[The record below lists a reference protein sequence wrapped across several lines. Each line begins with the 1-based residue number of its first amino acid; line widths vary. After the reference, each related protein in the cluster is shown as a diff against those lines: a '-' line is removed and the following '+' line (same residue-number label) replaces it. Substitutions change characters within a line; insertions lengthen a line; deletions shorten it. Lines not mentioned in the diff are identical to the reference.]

1 MYHTSKRFYGE
12 LAFIPIVQHVALCNH
27 HIHTPQMG
35 PYIMPELA
43 PLNGS
48 AEDVEVEDLETFFTH
63 FGERAAT
70 KGSKDSLTSTKE
82 ALARNIQMGKPVI
95 AEQNCLWLLERL
107 TKGEVLDLILPSAIS
122 RNNKDDHFF
131 LYPMFTARALDCIG
145 WQWAYVLMRPVVRY
159 QCRNPFDVYFGRK
172 FDFSV
177 VEETARKYRLLEID
191 ISASSSPEETE
202 AIGKLAASI
211 GACRDYFESVE
222 MLAEAL
228 AHGLS
233 LEGAGEALS
242 IGAATIYLSTNL
254 ASPLDS
260 HLHTGANARRYLLN
274 MEGVSLRNKL
284 LALLTGITGPECTL
298 SEERIAWSP
307 RPDSET
313 LAALP
318 KLGQDALLDT
328 IINSIEQQPWADWG
342 SDDLDGVEAGPH
354 VQEIMALAY
363 QYADRHYDPMAF
375 FTRLGEL
382 VCRDDYTETHSLKH
396 HQATI
401 DEFYSTRQPF
411 RWMHLV
417 SAAKWAAVVHGG
429 REQTVYDQTRELLKV

>member
-1 MYHTSKRFYGE
+1 
-12 LAFIPIVQHVALCNH
+12 
-27 HIHTPQMG
+27 
-35 PYIMPELA
+35 
-43 PLNGS
+43 
-48 AEDVEVEDLETFFTH
+48 
-63 FGERAAT
+63 
-70 KGSKDSLTSTKE
+70 
-82 ALARNIQMGKPVI
+82 
-95 AEQNCLWLLERL
+95 
-107 TKGEVLDLILPSAIS
+107 
-122 RNNKDDHFF
+122 
-131 LYPMFTARALDCIG
+131 
-145 WQWAYVLMRPVVRY
+145 
-159 QCRNPFDVYFGRK
+159 
-172 FDFSV
+172 
-177 VEETARKYRLLEID
+177 
-191 ISASSSPEETE
+191 
-202 AIGKLAASI
+202 
-211 GACRDYFESVE
+211 

-274 MEGVSLRNKL
+274 MEGVSLQNKL

-363 QYADRHYDPMAF
+363 QYADRHYDPIAF